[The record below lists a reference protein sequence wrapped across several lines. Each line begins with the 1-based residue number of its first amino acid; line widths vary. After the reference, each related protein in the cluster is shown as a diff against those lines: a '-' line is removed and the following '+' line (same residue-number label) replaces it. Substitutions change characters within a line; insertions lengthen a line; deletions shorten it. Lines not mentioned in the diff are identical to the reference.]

1 MQKLV
6 DGTRK
11 LGITLTEEQLNKF
24 EVYYRELVDWNKHMN
39 LTSIT
44 DYDAVQVRHF
54 LDSLSVTRGIKS
66 RDIKLGIKVIDI
78 GTGAGLPG
86 IPLKIA
92 LPEIRLVLLE
102 ATSKKVKFLQHIVA
116 MLGLENVEIVNGRAE
131 AIAHDVQYREK
142 FNLAL
147 SRAVAALPILVELAL
162 PFCKTGGRF
171 IAQKK
176 GDVEKELK
184 QAEKAIATMGGRFNE
199 VKPVE
204 LLTPEDK
211 RCLVIIDKISPSP
224 TAYPRRPGMPEKRP
238 LIS

>member
-54 LDSLSVTRGIKS
+54 LDSLSVARGIKS

-147 SRAVAALPILVELAL
+147 SRAVAALPTLVELAL